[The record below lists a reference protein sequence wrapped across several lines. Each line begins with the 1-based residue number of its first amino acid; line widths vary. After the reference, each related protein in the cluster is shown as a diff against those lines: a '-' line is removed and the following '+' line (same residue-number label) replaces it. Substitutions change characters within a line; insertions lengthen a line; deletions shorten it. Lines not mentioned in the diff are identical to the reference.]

1 VKWTY
6 TVSDFHMK
14 QILIQSVPL
23 GYTVVDALDE
33 NDQQFTTME
42 VPSVGN
48 SGTYSCWIPANARG
62 NSAAATSEIL
72 RTKANAP

>member
-1 VKWTY
+1 
-6 TVSDFHMK
+6 MK

-33 NDQQFTTME
+33 NDGTYPFLIQQFTTIE

-48 SGTYSCWIPANARG
+48 SGTYSCWIPAIARG

>member
-33 NDQQFTTME
+33 ND
-42 VPSVGN
+42 
-48 SGTYSCWIPANARG
+48 GTYPFSYPA
-62 NSAAATSEIL
+62 IHYD
-72 RTKANAP
+72 